1 MKNVHG
7 VESTTSSTSM
17 NPGTPGVGNVD
28 AEAIPAVSE
37 GYHIWTVERK
47 PVSVHLRDSIA
58 AQIRHAANA
67 PQEERAGLERGGIL
81 WGRVRD
87 TGENYY
93 LISIEYAECL
103 ACDHTRGEG
112 WVPSEKDGR
121 YLRKRLKE
129 GYADLECVGYWRTH
143 QRPDLYLDN
152 RDLELMA
159 AYFAKPWCV
168 ALCVRPPA
176 TAGFFVWEN
185 GEIHRTSS
193 YREFELPDAE
203 QPVEIPAPPPAAQPK
218 RWPYWAAAGA
228 LAIALMVA
236 PFLVRSSESTG
247 SPFNMLS
254 MRAETEP
261 GLLRLRWD
269 PESRV
274 LNSAESAIIWIA
286 DGADESKL
294 ELTRDQIQSGM
305 IDYRPANS
313 DVNFRMQVG
322 KFTESLRVAGLQPA
336 SANTIGVA
344 PVAGEPVP
352 ELEARTKTER
362 ARRNQAAS
370 APPADPQ
377 RRVLELPQNGTLTI
391 EKPADVEVPPPPTQ
405 VATEPP
411 RLDRAPVV
419 PQRQPE
425 MPKVMASI
433 ERPKS
438 STMKKVFGWIPG
450 VSRKEY
456 VPPRVLRQVQPRVAA
471 HQETQVSV
479 RVAIDQKGVVRDAD
493 LLTKGIDGHLGRSAV
508 EAAKRWRFE
517 PARDGNG
524 PVASNMVVKFRF
536 GPTRN

>member
-1 MKNVHG
+1 MI
-7 VESTTSSTSM
+7 
-17 NPGTPGVGNVD
+17 PGTRSIGNGD

-93 LISIEYAECL
+93 LISIEHAECL

-152 RDLELMA
+152 RDLEVMA
-159 AYFAKPWCV
+159 AFFAKPWCV

-203 QPVEIPAPPPAAQPK
+203 QPMETPVPPPPQANR
-218 RWPYWAAAGA
+218 RWRYWAAAAA
-228 LAIALMVA
+228 LASALIVA
-236 PFLVRSSESTG
+236 PFLVRSSGSTG

-269 PESRV
+269 PNSQV
-274 LNSAESAIIWIA
+274 LNTAESAIIWIG

-294 ELTRDQIQSGM
+294 ELTRDQIRAGTM
-305 IDYRPANS
+305 DYRPANS

-336 SANTIGVA
+336 SATTAVRS
-344 PVAGEPVP
+344 PVVDQAVP
-352 ELEARTKTER
+352 AVLEAPTRTER
-362 ARRNQAAS
+362 VRQKQAA
-370 APPADPQ
+370 AAAVPANAEP
-377 RRVLELPQNGTLTI
+377 RVLELPQQGRVVA
-391 EKPADVEVPPPPTQ
+391 EKPRDVEVPPPPVQ

-411 RLDRAPVV
+411 RLDRAPVSH
-419 PQRQPE
+419 RQPD
-425 MPKVMASI
+425 MPRVMASI
-433 ERPKS
+433 ETPKS
-438 STMKKVFGWIPG
+438 SPIKKVFGWIPG
-450 VSRKEY
+450 VSKKEY

-471 HQETQVSV
+471 SQDTQVSV
-479 RVAIDQKGVVRDAD
+479 RVAIDQKGVVREAD
-493 LLTKGIDGHLGRSAV
+493 LMTKGIDRNLGRSAV
-508 EAAKRWRFE
+508 EAARRWRFE

>member
-7 VESTTSSTSM
+7 GRSGTSSTLM
-17 NPGTPGVGNVD
+17 NRGTRSIGNID
-28 AEAIPAVSE
+28 APAIPAVSE

-67 PQEERAGLERGGIL
+67 PLEERAGLERGGIL

-103 ACDHTRGEG
+103 ACDHSRGEG
-112 WVPSEKDGR
+112 WVPSDKDRR
-121 YLRKRLKE
+121 YLRKRLKD
-129 GYADLECVGYWRTH
+129 GYADLQCVGYWRTH
-143 QRPDLYLDN
+143 QRPGLYLDN

-159 AYFAKPWCV
+159 AFFAKPWCV

-203 QPVEIPAPPPAAQPK
+203 QPPVEIPAPPPPQTQPQ
-218 RWPYWAAAGA
+218 RWVYWAVAGA
-228 LAIALMVA
+228 LAVALMGA
-236 PFLVRSSESTG
+236 PFLLRSSGSTG

-254 MRAETEP
+254 MSAETEP
-261 GLLRLRWD
+261 GILRLRWD
-269 PESRV
+269 PDSHV
-274 LNSAESAIIWIA
+274 LTTADSAIIWIA

-294 ELTRDQIQSGM
+294 ELTRDQIRSGM
-305 IDYRPANS
+305 IDYRPASS
-313 DVNFRMQVG
+313 DVNFRMEVG

-336 SANTIGVA
+336 NATT
-344 PVAGEPVP
+344 AGITPVP
-352 ELEARTKTER
+352 EQSLPQLEAPTRTER
-362 ARRNQAAS
+362 SRRKQIATTAS
-370 APPADPQ
+370 GP
-377 RRVLELPQNGTLTI
+377 RVLDLPQNGVVVA
-391 EKPADVEVPPPPTQ
+391 EKPRDIDVPAPPMQ

-411 RLDRAPVV
+411 KLDRTPV
-419 PQRQPE
+419 PQRAPE

-433 ERPKS
+433 ERPRS
-438 STMKKVFGWIPG
+438 SPIRKMFGWIPG
-450 VSRKEY
+450 VSKKEY
-456 VPPRVLRQVQPRVAA
+456 VPPRVVRQVQPRVSAN
-471 HQETQVSV
+471 EDTQVAV
-479 RVAIDQKGVVRDAD
+479 RVSIDQKGVVRNAN
-493 LLTKGIDGHLGRSAV
+493 LLTTGVDGHLGRSAV

-517 PARDGNG
+517 PARDGDG
-524 PVASNMVVKFRF
+524 PVASNLVVKFRF
-536 GPTRN
+536 GPTTRN